1 MIWFFRTSV
10 VAYFAAVAYAAVT
23 YPAEIP
29 VHFDVSGVADKFLEK
44 TAAVVVMTSIG
55 VLLVAL
61 LSLVGGRLTRG
72 SLHNVN
78 IPHKAYWTRPENLP
92 TTRLML
98 RDDLAWIAGCTMSL
112 LTAIIVV
119 AVSVSDKPFPALG
132 TPGRVALFAFLLAV
146 GGRIVHMYT
155 WRYRPKS

>member
-1 MIWFFRTSV
+1 
-10 VAYFAAVAYAAVT
+10 
-23 YPAEIP
+23 
-29 VHFDVSGVADKFLEK
+29 
-44 TAAVVVMTSIG
+44 
-55 VLLVAL
+55 
-61 LSLVGGRLTRG
+61 
-72 SLHNVN
+72 
-78 IPHKAYWTRPENLP
+78 
-92 TTRLML
+92 ML